1 AVYRYVLRPVGLGLV
16 WLVVAV
22 YRYVL
27 RPVGLGLAWLAVALY
42 RYVLTPVGQVLVWAW
57 HVAGRI
63 VGALWRGLKW
73 VGWVLVGWP
82 ASQVYRHVL
91 TPVGHAVREV
101 WRTGRA
107 AVREARA
114 TVRRALFG
122 APPVE
127 PSRSR
132 ARTLGST
139 TAADAAPA
147 DEISLPRRQG

>member
-1 AVYRYVLRPVGLGLV
+1 MCIRDR
-16 WLVVAV
+16 
-22 YRYVL
+22 
-27 RPVGLGLAWLAVALY
+27 Y

-57 HVAGRI
+57 GVAGRI
-63 VGALWRGLKW
+63 VAALWRGLKW
-73 VGWVLVGWP
+73 ISWVLVGWP
-82 ASQVYRHVL
+82 ASRVYRHVL

-122 APPVE
+122 TPPVE
-127 PSRSR
+127 PARSR